1 MDMQVSEQAGFTLVE
16 LMVTI
21 AIVAILA
28 TIAVPSFSELTASQ
42 RVKAAA
48 SNLHIS
54 ILRARS
60 EAIKRNESIE
70 LVPVGGDWAKGWVIQ
85 NRTDPIVVLERH
97 AQIGNAIISGP
108 ASIRYRSSGRL
119 ADTSAAGFS
128 ISASGTSSQRCVSV
142 SLSGQPVSKK
152 GAC

>member
-1 MDMQVSEQAGFTLVE
+1 MPISKQYGFTLVE

-21 AIVAILA
+21 AIVAVLA

-60 EAIKRNESIE
+60 EAIKRDESVE
-70 LVPVGGDWAKGWVIQ
+70 LVPIAGGWAKGWVIQ
-85 NRTDPIVVLERH
+85 NRTDPVVVIERH
-97 AQIGNAIISGP
+97 NQVGNAVISGP

-119 ADTSAAGFS
+119 ADTSASGFS
-128 ISASGTSSQRCVSV
+128 ISASGTSSQRCVTV